1 MNDRVGLNEALNRIN
16 VQMGDL
22 TRLAG
27 IGGSP
32 IHEDYDPSKNKT
44 RRTER
49 ATQPLAEGRDL
60 LRKLDEIRQSRRR
73 GAVRTESR
81 TSRRA
86 GSRPLIE
93 ELRDLSRAMGLTE
106 EFPSKD
112 TYHDGYRSSMRQD
125 TIDRVP
131 APYTAVPA
139 GELAKTFQNVANVAD
154 VITARVSEAIESRRL
169 SGRMLEDA
177 EKVRRA
183 MREIANE
190 AEEMAMD
197 VKDVEKEKE
206 KKPGE
211 EEPVIQ
217 ITPKM
222 AESLRDMMADIR
234 EASAFTKRTV
244 GASR

>member
-1 MNDRVGLNEALNRIN
+1 MSGNRIDMQEALNKLN
-16 VQMGDL
+16 VKMGDF

-27 IGGSP
+27 IHGSP
-32 IHEDYDPSKNKT
+32 LHEDYDPLKDG
-44 RRTER
+44 RRAGR
-49 ATQPLAEGRDL
+49 PAPLAEGSDL
-60 LRKLDEIRQSRRR
+60 LRKVEEIRESRRKGGDVKPNTR
-73 GAVRTESR
+73 S
-81 TSRRA
+81 SRRP
-86 GSRPLIE
+86 GTRPSLIE
-93 ELRDLSRAMGLTE
+93 ELRGLSRAMGLSE
-106 EFPSKD
+106 EFPAAD

-169 SGRMLEDA
+169 KGVVLENA

-183 MREIANE
+183 MRAIANE
-190 AEEMAMD
+190 AEDMAVA
-197 VKDVEKEKE
+197 VKDADVEKKA
-206 KKPGE
+206 GE

-222 AESLRDMMADIR
+222 AESLRDMIADIR
-234 EASAFTKRTV
+234 EASAFTKQNVGRT
-244 GASR
+244 AR